1 MKRLKITN
9 FHGFTLSD
17 LRSYEK
23 QEVQGNIRNRI
34 MAVRRFNEGGMDLL
48 LERKFGKGR
57 SCLLTE
63 EQQRELKETILNSS
77 PSDHGLG
84 TAVSWTTPIISAYIQ
99 STYDVQM
106 TLIGVLRK
114 LWRLSLSYT
123 RPTYVLKKADI
134 HKQRLF
140 SHQLDW
146 IKKRLERKCSASISR
161 WDTHSSLSESSRHLI

>member
-9 FHGFTLSD
+9 FHGFTSSD

-23 QEVQGNIRNRI
+23 QEAQGNMRNRI
-34 MAVRRFNEGGMDLL
+34 MAVRLVMEGKLGKEVAEICNLHRQSVSEYVRRFNEGGMDLL

-57 SCLLTE
+57 PCFLTE

-106 TLIGVLRK
+106 TRTGVLRM
-114 LWRLSLSYT
+114 L
-123 RPTYVLKKADI
+123 
-134 HKQRLF
+134 
-140 SHQLDW
+140 
-146 IKKRLERKCSASISR
+146 
-161 WDTHSSLSESSRHLI
+161 